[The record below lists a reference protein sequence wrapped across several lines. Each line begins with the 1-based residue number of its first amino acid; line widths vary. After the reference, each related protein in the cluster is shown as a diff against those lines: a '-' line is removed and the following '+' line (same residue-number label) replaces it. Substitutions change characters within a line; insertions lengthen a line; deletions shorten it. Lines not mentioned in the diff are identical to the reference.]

1 MNYHKVNGHPN
12 LIRDT
17 STKAILN
24 TNNTEYQNY
33 VALKKS
39 KEMESKRMEDIESNM
54 NELKNDIDEIKQLLL
69 KLSEK

>member
-39 KEMESKRMEDIESNM
+39 KEAESKKMEDIESNM
-54 NELKNDIDEIKQLLL
+54 NELRNDIDEIKQLLL
-69 KLSEK
+69 KLAQK

>member
-17 STKAILN
+17 TTKAILN
-24 TNNTEYQNY
+24 TNSTEYKNY

-39 KEMESKRMEDIESNM
+39 KEMESKRMEEIELNM
-54 NELKNDIDEIKQLLL
+54 NSLKNDIDEIKKLLL
-69 KLSEK
+69 KLTEK